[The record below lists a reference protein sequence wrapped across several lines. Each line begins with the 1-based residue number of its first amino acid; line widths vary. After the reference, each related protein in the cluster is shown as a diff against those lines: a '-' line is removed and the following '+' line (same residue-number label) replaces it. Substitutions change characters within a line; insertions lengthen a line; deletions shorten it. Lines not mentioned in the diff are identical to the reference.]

1 MLLLLNSYEKTV
13 FYLSM
18 TIQIKELHK
27 FFKIFQSP
35 YDRLKETFHPSRKKY
50 HTKFS
55 ALKDINLTIGRG
67 ETLGIIGRNG
77 SGKSTLLQLICG
89 ILTPS
94 SGTVLVDGRISA
106 LLELGAGFNPEFTG
120 RENVFLNGSILGFS
134 RKEMEACFDDIVEFS
149 GIKEFIDLPVK
160 TYSSGMYIRL
170 AFAVAINVKPDILIV
185 DEALSVGDTLFQA
198 KCYAKFKEFQKN
210 GATILFVTHSLDLIT
225 RYCNRAI
232 LLDHGVMVR
241 EGDPKEVVDAYNR
254 LMVKNSA
261 VAVSN
266 DTTNGNEVNNGEESA
281 ESRYGIG
288 KVIIENPDI
297 CDLSGKPVRNLVQGE
312 EYIFCYTVVFKE
324 QVEKPI
330 FAYTIKDVQGFD
342 LTGTNTLYKE
352 IDTGKA
358 LAGDRYTLQFRQ
370 RILLAGGGYLI
381 SFGCAGFE
389 DGEYIV
395 YERRYDVIDFQVVAK
410 QATVGFFDSD
420 SDITFTRKTT

>member
-1 MLLLLNSYEKTV
+1 
-13 FYLSM
+13 M
-18 TIQIKELHK
+18 TIRIQQLHK
-27 FFKIFQSP
+27 YFKLFNSP
-35 YDRLKETFHPSRKKY
+35 YDRLKETFHPFRKKY
-50 HTKFS
+50 HKKFS
-55 ALKDINLTIGRG
+55 ALKGVNLSIGKG

-94 SGTVLVDGRISA
+94 SGNVIVDGRISA

-134 RKEMEACFDDIVEFS
+134 RNDMEACFDEIVEFS
-149 GIKEFIDLPVK
+149 GIHDFIDQPVK

-198 KCYAKFKEFQKN
+198 KCYAKFKEFQEN
-210 GATILFVTHSLDLIT
+210 GATILFVTHSLDLVI

-232 LLDHGVMVR
+232 LLDKGALLH

-254 LMVKNSA
+254 LLVRSSAKKGTTKSNNEKENS
-261 VAVSN
+261 
-266 DTTNGNEVNNGEESA
+266 GEISG

-288 KVIIENPDI
+288 KVFIDKPDI
-297 CDLSGKPVRNLVQGE
+297 CDLSGKSVRNLIQGE
-312 EYIFCYTVVFKE
+312 EYIFCYTVVFNE
-324 QVEKPI
+324 PVDKPI

-352 IDTGKA
+352 IDTGTAKK
-358 LAGDRYTLQFRQ
+358 GDQFNLSFRQ
-370 RILLAGGGYLI
+370 KIWLTGGGYLI

-389 DGEYIV
+389 AGEYTV
-395 YERRYDVIDFQVVAK
+395 YERRYDVLDFQVFA
-410 QATVGFFDSD
+410 QQSTVGFFDSD
-420 SDITFTRKTT
+420 SHITFTRTSS